1 MNTMQWRTRL
11 CCLALSF
18 GVSWQMAQARQFD
31 QLYQSQCSDVE
42 EQLAVNEQRQR
53 QGYSI
58 RQGEAIA
65 AAQAALQQLLDDACQ
80 NPLADPIDVQQRYV
94 DITRDNQRSLLT
106 SKSNKTTTGR
116 SASRRTIKAKP
127 PTRADK
133 PQRARRSTD
142 SRIRASST
150 PSITSPSF
158 PSLQI
163 SSVSLSSPYSGPK
176 LMAWLGF
183 YKEPLHCFGIREL
196 SKIVQCS
203 EARLQARQQF
213 ERWWLDQQ
221 SRQQHTTQA
230 K

>member
-1 MNTMQWRTRL
+1 MNTMQWRMRL
-11 CCLALSF
+11 CCLAL
-18 GVSWQMAQARQFD
+18 GCGMSWHMAQARQFD
-31 QLYQSQCSDVE
+31 QLYQSQCNDVE

-65 AAQAALQQLLDDACQ
+65 AAQVALQQLLDDACQ
-80 NPLADPIDVQQRYV
+80 DPIDDPIDVQQRYL
-94 DITRDNQRSLLT
+94 DISRDHQRSLQT
-106 SKSNKTTTGR
+106 SKSSKTAAVR
-116 SASRRTIKAKP
+116 SASRRAIKAKP

-133 PQRARRSTD
+133 PQRAKRSTD
-142 SRIRASST
+142 SRSRASAKD
-150 PSITSPSF
+150 PITSPSF

-183 YKEPLHCFGIREL
+183 YKEPQHCFGIREL
-196 SKIVQCS
+196 PKIVQCS

-221 SRQQHTTQA
+221 ARPRRTQA